1 MTDQSNAENNVQEN
15 PDFAEQGLPDVGR
28 LLNTERQRQ
37 GLTEKQVA
45 DDLHITM
52 HYIRAIESN
61 SFEKLPGNVFAKGY
75 IKSYAMLLGMDVA
88 PVMASYNA
96 HIAKELDVA
105 KEKTRIQVRRRKD
118 KNRPWVI
125 ASVVLF
131 VTLFVGLW
139 LVNYSSNESESEPEA
154 AIIPT
159 AQPTALPIVQPIP
172 QPIPQTTAEIRPGSA
187 LESAVFSSATTPQT
201 SIPTGQAL
209 SDMGQAQPD
218 IDNPEDSQQFVVSE
232 EGVSLVEGATL
243 TAEVLN
249 DAAQTSLPATQ
260 PVVAGFTS
268 DAGVTGGGEILRV
281 VAAQASNSDQ
291 IIYVEA
297 VGEDVLLINFSGES
311 WVEISDT
318 SQGQIY
324 RDLLVTGD
332 RLEVKGTAPF
342 DVLLGDAPFAE
353 LTLNGNTIDV
363 SADIRVD
370 NSARLTVGLE

>member
-1 MTDQSNAENNVQEN
+1 
-15 PDFAEQGLPDVGR
+15 
-28 LLNTERQRQ
+28 
-37 GLTEKQVA
+37 
-45 DDLHITM
+45 
-52 HYIRAIESN
+52 
-61 SFEKLPGNVFAKGY
+61 
-75 IKSYAMLLGMDVA
+75 
-88 PVMASYNA
+88 
-96 HIAKELDVA
+96 
-105 KEKTRIQVRRRKD
+105 
-118 KNRPWVI
+118 
-125 ASVVLF
+125 